1 MVPGEKAEE
10 KAAQAPQTLEGVA
23 AEQVAPEAAV
33 ETEEQPKQR
42 EERQSAVSPPW
53 YEDESPRQ
61 ESWTR
66 CHEKWVE
73 SADGGT
79 ESEQPQNPIVGASG
93 THRPE

>member
-1 MVPGEKAEE
+1 MVLRE
-10 KAAQAPQTLEGVA
+10 KAAQAPQNLEEVTAVVA
-23 AEQVAPEAAV
+23 QQVAPEASV

-42 EERQSAVSPPW
+42 EERQSAVAPPW
-53 YEDESPRQ
+53 CVDASPQQ

-66 CHEKWVE
+66 CHEEWVE

-79 ESEQPQNPIVGASG
+79 ESEQPRNPVVGASG

>member
-1 MVPGEKAEE
+1 MVPGEKA
-10 KAAQAPQTLEGVA
+10 ARAPQNLEEGAVVEA
-23 AEQVAPEAAV
+23 QQVAPEASV

-42 EERQSAVSPPW
+42 EERQSAVVSPW
-53 YEDESPRQ
+53 CVGASPRQ

-66 CHEKWVE
+66 CHEEWVE

-79 ESEQPQNPIVGASG
+79 ESEQPRNLVVGASG